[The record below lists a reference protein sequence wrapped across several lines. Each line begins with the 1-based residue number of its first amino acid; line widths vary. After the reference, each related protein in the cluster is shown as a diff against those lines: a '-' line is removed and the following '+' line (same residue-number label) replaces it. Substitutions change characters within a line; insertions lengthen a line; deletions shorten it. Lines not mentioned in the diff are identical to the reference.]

1 MRPSNSKPI
10 QKSEEQHQK
19 KLGPRFPLREPPP
32 PRELRPRES
41 LNEGSFDGG
50 EKPRRRERSLEGGRG
65 ASKEGEEPR
74 RRERSLD
81 DGGGG
86 ARPGG
91 RNLDGGREGGSHYR
105 TSLHFSNAMIRGIR
119 SRRLRQGQSKPKKKK
134 EKEKEKKRY
143 SKFKLE

>member
-81 DGGGG
+81 GGSGASTTEGEEPGLGGGTSTE
-86 ARPGG
+86 
-91 RNLDGGREGGSHYR
+91 GGREGV
-105 TSLHFSNAMIRGIR
+105 TTE
-119 SRRLRQGQSKPKKKK
+119 RRCTFPTP
-134 EKEKEKKRY
+134 
-143 SKFKLE
+143 